1 MTKLATKESFYISSV
16 GDMMLAAVL
25 ADVNVMAQG
34 LDT

>member
-1 MTKLATKESFYISSV
+1 MTKLETKESFYISSV